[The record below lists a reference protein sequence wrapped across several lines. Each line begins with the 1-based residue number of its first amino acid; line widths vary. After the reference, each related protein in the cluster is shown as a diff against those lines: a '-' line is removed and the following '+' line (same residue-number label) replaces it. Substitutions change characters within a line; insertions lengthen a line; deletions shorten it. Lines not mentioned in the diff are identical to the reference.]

1 MTILTLKL
9 FDKWHFYCLF
19 VSDKNTIKNM
29 KKVFF
34 ALIIGFSF
42 ASCNNEIDLFAE
54 WENIPVVYGLIEAD
68 GNDQYI
74 RIERVFQGEEGNAFD
89 AANNVD
95 SIYYNDDTYVT
106 LTNNTT
112 GQFTE
117 LEKTEVSATNGWD
130 REDGLFLRDPNFL
143 YKLNKDELS
152 FEPGDELNL
161 AMYNAVDDTPF
172 TEASTIVLEPVDYQE
187 SSNKILSFRPGK
199 PTGFTFE
206 HGPNAKIFDLIIYL
220 NITEVNGSEI
230 TEKTIKWIVTQGD
243 VIPDNGSP
251 FYSFSILGDGFYSIL
266 LSQLE
271 KDPAINRFFG
281 TMSVEFIVAGNELK
295 EFNEIALVNT
305 GITSAQVIPTYSNLS
320 NGLGILSSKASS
332 IVDELV
338 LSEVAL
344 DTLRNSE
351 LTAELNFF

>member
-1 MTILTLKL
+1 
-9 FDKWHFYCLF
+9 
-19 VSDKNTIKNM
+19 M

-42 ASCNNEIDLFAE
+42 ASCNNDIDLFAE

-74 RIERVFQGEEGNAFD
+74 RIERVFQGEGGNAFD

-143 YKLNKDELS
+143 YKLDKDELS

-251 FYSFSILGDGFYSIL
+251 FYSFSILGDGAKLCIIRVVLNEAVVCESGWYRFCVSLFSSIL
-266 LSQLE
+266 FHRRKFVWQ
-271 KDPAINRFFG
+271 
-281 TMSVEFIVAGNELK
+281 
-295 EFNEIALVNT
+295 
-305 GITSAQVIPTYSNLS
+305 
-320 NGLGILSSKASS
+320 
-332 IVDELV
+332 
-338 LSEVAL
+338 
-344 DTLRNSE
+344 
-351 LTAELNFF
+351 

>member
-1 MTILTLKL
+1 
-9 FDKWHFYCLF
+9 
-19 VSDKNTIKNM
+19 M

-42 ASCNNEIDLFAE
+42 ASCNNDIDLFAE

-95 SIYYNDDTYVT
+95 SIYYNEDTYVT

-143 YKLNKDELS
+143 YKLGKDELS
-152 FEPGDELNL
+152 YEPGDELNL

-206 HGPNAKIFDLIIYL
+206 HGPNAKIFDLIIYM
-220 NITEVNGSEI
+220 NITEVNGNEI

-320 NGLGILSSKASS
+320 HGLGILSSKASS